1 MIFDALSDT
10 GQVRES
16 NQDFVFASAA
26 PVGNLANLFLVADG
40 MGGHLAGEYASAHA
54 VEIVTET
61 IRRSRLT
68 EPIALL
74 EEAICTAN
82 RAIYS
87 ESMKDPSK
95 HGMGTTFVAATI
107 AGQHL
112 YVANVGDSRL
122 YLADDTAICQ
132 ITRDH
137 SFVNEMIR
145 QGGMTV
151 EMARHSARKNIITR
165 AVGAE
170 SEVQIDFFDLF
181 LQPGQ
186 QILMCT
192 DGLTNMVPDEEIL
205 DIMRQCPDPSAVVKQ
220 LVDLANEN
228 GGRDNISAVVVRPFE
243 DGNDNE
249 NSDPV

>member
-16 NQDFVFASAA
+16 NQDYVYASGA

-54 VEIVTET
+54 VEVATEV
-61 IRRSRLT
+61 IRESHSQ
-68 EPIALL
+68 EPVALL
-74 EEAICTAN
+74 EEAICAAN
-82 RAIYS
+82 AAVYQ
-87 ESMKDPSK
+87 ESLQDASK

-107 AGQHL
+107 SGQHL

-122 YLADDTAICQ
+122 YLVDDTAVCQ

-137 SFVNEMIR
+137 SLVNEMIR
-145 QGGMTV
+145 QGGMTA
-151 EMARHSARKNIITR
+151 EMARHSTRKNIITR

-170 SEVQIDFFDLF
+170 SDVQIDVFDLF

-186 QILMCT
+186 QVLMCT
-192 DGLTNMVPDEEIL
+192 DGLTNMVSDDEIL
-205 DIMRQCPDPSAVVKQ
+205 DIMREEDNPAAQAKR
-220 LVDLANEN
+220 LVDTANAH
-228 GGRDNISAVVVRPFE
+228 GGKDNISVVIVVPFE
-243 DGNDNE
+243 NE
-249 NSDPV
+249 N